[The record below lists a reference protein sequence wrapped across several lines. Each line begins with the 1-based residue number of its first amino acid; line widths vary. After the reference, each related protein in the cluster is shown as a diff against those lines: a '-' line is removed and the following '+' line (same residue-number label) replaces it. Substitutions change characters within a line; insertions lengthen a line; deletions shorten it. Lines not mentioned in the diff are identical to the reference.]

1 VVKRHP
7 GSLVR
12 VCRRA
17 HSDERGVTLLETII
31 AVTVVFG
38 SLLMLAYTATI
49 GFTYTGLARDRQS
62 ATGVANQ
69 IMEQVRGL
77 ATDRF
82 VKGLSSSDLAGD
94 PNIVLCG
101 GDYHF
106 KTCSGPRIVHTPGLT
121 TSVPLVPHR
130 GTVSEG
136 FPTAFDWAV
145 YVTNNDPATEPYL
158 VTVIV
163 SWTGGTSAGA
173 HYVQSQSVV
182 FDPKGCLDKTVHPF
196 PGPCQPI
203 FITDATRDSGRIT
216 ISGTVSGLG
225 TFNSAALVLAGAR
238 SEIKSEQVSVV
249 QGTASQPGAELVLS
263 SGTQT
268 VGLSGANT
276 SADGDPTT
284 ASDTYSSSTL
294 SPATG
299 ASRTVTSTSP
309 AGTSLTMSNGAGG
322 DVVSTV
328 SATSANALT
337 APCPL
342 STSENDR
349 HPCGAASVQQASTL
363 SATMVLDGLAVQ
375 LNNVT
380 LARVLPESAQST
392 TRTDF
397 QEQAAADGLER
408 PTVSRRMG
416 TVNLLNL
423 PTPKMTPP
431 VGFTYL
437 VLLTNYSDTATAE
450 VGTNTSAPSASINAG
465 GLLSYWVTANCNTG
479 VGAYVT
485 VPVLSTPM
493 TYQPH
498 FCKTQRF
505 ASKDVTVTMDGTITT
520 GGVSTRQTVS
530 GSTRTSA
537 EAIVKSPLKAS
548 LTYTIDI
555 QGTGTVVSLT
565 LDVDLGQIVATGTYT
580 AAPTG

>member
-12 VCRRA
+12 VCRRT

-31 AVTVVFG
+31 AVTVIFG

-101 GDYHF
+101 SDYRF
-106 KTCSGPRIVHTPGLT
+106 KTCSGDFIVHTPGLT
-121 TSVPLVPHR
+121 NSVPLVPHR

-145 YVTNNDPATEPYL
+145 YVTVDNNDPDDPPGPYL

-173 HYVQSQSVV
+173 HYVQSQSVA
-182 FDPKGCLDKTVHPF
+182 FDPKGCLDDTVHPF
-196 PGPCQPI
+196 SGPCQPI
-203 FITDATRDSGRIT
+203 FITDATRDPGRIK
-216 ISGTVSGLG
+216 ISGMVTGLD
-225 TFNSAALVLAGAR
+225 TFNSAALVLAGGR
-238 SEIKSEQVSVV
+238 SEIQSEQVSVV
-249 QGTASQPGAELVLS
+249 QGTASQPGAELVLG

-268 VGLSGANT
+268 VGLTGATT
-276 SADGDPTT
+276 SADGNPTT
-284 ASDTYSSSTL
+284 AASTYSSSTL

-299 ASRTVTSTSP
+299 ASRTVTS
-309 AGTSLTMSNGAGG
+309 AGNSFTVSNGAGG
-322 DVVSTV
+322 DVASTV
-328 SATSANALT
+328 SATSADAMT
-337 APCPL
+337 APCPV
-342 STSENDR
+342 STSEND
-349 HPCGAASVQQASTL
+349 HQPCGAASVQQASTL
-363 SATMVLDGLAVQ
+363 SATMVLNGLTVP
-375 LNNVT
+375 LSNVT
-380 LARVLPESAQST
+380 LAQVLPESVQST

-397 QEQAAADGLER
+397 QEQAGTAGLQR
-408 PTVSRRMG
+408 PTVSRSLG

-423 PTPKMTPP
+423 PSGITSPA
-431 VGFTYL
+431 GFTYYVKL
-437 VLLTNYSDTATAE
+437 ANYSDTVTTE
-450 VGTNTSAPSASINAG
+450 VGTNTSSPSASIG
-465 GLLSYWVTANCNTG
+465 GGVLSYWNGLSYTP
-479 VGAYVT
+479 VT
-485 VPVLSTPM
+485 VPNTATPISLP
-493 TYQPH
+493 TFTKSQTFTGGGSP
-498 FCKTQRF
+498 KT
-505 ASKDVTVTMDGTITT
+505 VVVTMSGTVTT

-537 EAIVKSPLKAS
+537 QAIVKSPLKAS
-548 LTYTIDI
+548 LTYTITI
-555 QGTGTVVSLT
+555 TQGATVTTPVSLT
-565 LDVDLGQIVATGTYT
+565 LDVDLGLIVATGTYT

>member
-69 IMEQVRGL
+69 IMEQIRGL

-101 GDYHF
+101 SDYRF
-106 KTCSGPRIVHTPGLT
+106 KTCSGDFIVHTPGLT

-130 GTVSEG
+130 GTVSAG

-225 TFNSAALVLAGAR
+225 TFTSAALVLAGAR
-238 SEIKSEQVSVV
+238 SEIKSEQVAVV
-249 QGTASQPGAELVLS
+249 QGTASQPGAQLVLS
-263 SGTQT
+263 SGTQA
-268 VGLSGANT
+268 VGLSGAST

-299 ASRTVTSTSP
+299 ASSTVTS
-309 AGTSLTMSNGAGG
+309 AGNSLTVSNGAGG
-322 DVVSTV
+322 DVGSAV
-328 SATSANALT
+328 SATSADALT

-342 STSENDR
+342 STSENDH

-363 SATMVLDGLAVQ
+363 SATMVLDGLTPQ

-380 LARVLPESAQST
+380 LARVLPESVQST

-397 QEQAAADGLER
+397 QEQAGADGLER
-408 PTVSRRMG
+408 PTVSRSVG

-465 GLLSYWVTANCNTG
+465 GLLSYWVTSNCNTG
-479 VGAYVT
+479 AGAYTT
-485 VPVLSTPM
+485 VAVPSTPM

-505 ASKDVTVTMDGTITT
+505 AGKDVTVTMDGTITS

-555 QGTGTVVSLT
+555 QGTGTPVVSLT
-565 LDVDLGQIVATGTYT
+565 LDVDLGQMVATGTYT

>member
-1 VVKRHP
+1 VVKTHP

-94 PNIVLCG
+94 PNIVPCG
-101 GDYHF
+101 TDLWGF
-106 KTCSGPRIVHTPGLT
+106 KTCSDLIVHTPGLT
-121 TSVPLVPHR
+121 PSVPLVPHR
-130 GTVSEG
+130 GTVSAG

-173 HYVQSQSVV
+173 HYVQSQSAV

-196 PGPCQPI
+196 AGPCQPI

-238 SEIKSEQVSVV
+238 SEITSEQVSVV

-268 VGLSGANT
+268 VGLSGAST
-276 SADGDPTT
+276 SADGNPTT

-299 ASRTVTSTSP
+299 ASRTVTSG
-309 AGTSLTMSNGAGG
+309 GTSLTVSNGAGG
-322 DVVSTV
+322 DLGSTV
-328 SATSANALT
+328 SATSTDAMT

-342 STSENDR
+342 VLSEND
-349 HPCGAASVQQASTL
+349 HQPCGAASVQQASTL
-363 SATMVLDGLAVQ
+363 SATMVLNGLATL

-380 LARVLPESAQST
+380 LARVLPEATAST
-392 TRTDF
+392 TNTNF
-397 QEQAAADGLER
+397 QEQAGADGLQR
-408 PTVSRRMG
+408 PTVSRRVG

-423 PTPKMTPP
+423 PSAMTPP
-431 VGFTYL
+431 VGFTY
-437 VLLTNYSDTATAE
+437 VALLTNYSDTAMAE

-465 GLLSYWVTANCNTG
+465 GLLSYWEGGGNCNTG
-479 VGAYVT
+479 AGAYVT
-485 VPVLSTPM
+485 VPVPSTPT
-493 TYQPH
+493 TYTTH
-498 FCKTQRF
+498 LCKTQKF
-505 ASKDVTVTMDGTITT
+505 TGKDVTVTIDGTITA
-520 GGVSTRQTVS
+520 GGVSTKQTVS

-537 EAIVKSPLKAS
+537 QAIVKSPLKAF

-555 QGTGTVVSLT
+555 QGSGTPVSLT
-565 LDVDLGQIVATGTYT
+565 LDVDLGQIVASGTYT
-580 AAPTG
+580 APPTG

>member
-101 GDYHF
+101 SDYHF
-106 KTCSGPRIVHTPGLT
+106 KTCAGPLIVHTPGLT

-145 YVTNNDPATEPYL
+145 YVTNDDPASEPYL

-182 FDPKGCLDKTVHPF
+182 FDPKGCLDDTVHPF

-203 FITDATRDSGRIT
+203 FITDATRDSGRIR

-238 SEIKSEQVSVV
+238 SEIQSEQVSVV

-268 VGLSGANT
+268 VGLSGAST
-276 SADGDPTT
+276 SADGNPTT
-284 ASDTYSSSTL
+284 AADTYSSSTL
-294 SPATG
+294 SAATG

-309 AGTSLTMSNGAGG
+309 AGTSLTVSNGGGG
-322 DVVSTV
+322 DVGSTV
-328 SATSANALT
+328 SATSADAMT

-342 STSENDR
+342 STSENDQQ
-349 HPCGAASVQQASTL
+349 PCGAASVQQASTL
-363 SATMVLDGLAVQ
+363 SATMVLNGLTPQ

-380 LARVLPESAQST
+380 LARVLPEPTPST
-392 TRTDF
+392 TATDF
-397 QEQAAADGLER
+397 QEQAGADGLER
-408 PTVSRRMG
+408 PTVSRRVG

-423 PTPKMTPP
+423 PSSMTAPA
-431 VGFTYL
+431 GFTYY
-437 VLLTNYSDTATAE
+437 VLLTNYSDSASAQ
-450 VGTNTSAPSASINAG
+450 VGTNTSAPSASIG
-465 GLLSYWVTANCNTG
+465 GGVLSYWNG
-479 VGAYVT
+479 SAYTSVT
-485 VPVLSTPM
+485 VPNTATPISLP
-493 TYQPH
+493 TFTKSQTFTGGGAP
-498 FCKTQRF
+498 KTV
-505 ASKDVTVTMDGTITT
+505 DVTMSGTVTT

-537 EAIVKSPLKAS
+537 QAIVKSPVKAS
-548 LTYTIDI
+548 LTYTITI
-555 QGTGTVVSLT
+555 TQGSTVTTPVSLT
-565 LDVDLGQIVATGTYT
+565 LDVDLGQIVASGTYT